1 MQPHFS
7 PRATM
12 DIITEIPTD
21 KLYAIF
27 LKVCHEGEHIGK
39 SHELDINHICIW
51 CGFNFSKPR
60 SLMEKRDA
68 VGAVSKNKINPTMEN
83 FQALLDI
90 VHVNNYVAIPL
101 ITMGLAQDVMKTALT
116 DFQEMD
122 PAPVPLW
129 NTLFETVI
137 ANLNAL
143 SAEERQSKIQIGL
156 AMAPLSTVTEPMKV
170 AVRKKYD
177 LKSAEHQQILAA
189 LDTIVERSNWTNFI
203 QILETYFIK
212 PCQNICFNFM
222 LSNPLSYKND
232 ALAPEH
238 MEKLKDMLKAD
249 RSINTTYSGLAENT
263 AENALT
269 KIHLN
274 LFINKLSQIIAFRNR
289 INPSYFIGR
298 DITFKWF
305 KEALLYGPLY
315 TLFYPPFH
323 DSDPRVIPAMIG
335 DTIRNYVKQRVTYDD
350 DRVKLIIADSAE
362 KEKQAMITSIKNLSK
377 NEKDLM
383 NVNKALKLGRFA
395 IGADWRKFAQYS
407 AGGFN
412 TRSKEID
419 DMAQWGTLS
428 GNTRDTS
435 SSRGYGDDMAGIN
448 QHAADD

>member
-1 MQPHFS
+1 M
-7 PRATM
+7 
-12 DIITEIPTD
+12 
-21 KLYAIF
+21 
-27 LKVCHEGEHIGK
+27 
-39 SHELDINHICIW
+39 
-51 CGFNFSKPR
+51 
-60 SLMEKRDA
+60 
-68 VGAVSKNKINPTMEN
+68 
-83 FQALLDI
+83 
-90 VHVNNYVAIPL
+90 
-101 ITMGLAQDVMKTALT
+101 
-116 DFQEMD
+116 
-122 PAPVPLW
+122 
-129 NTLFETVI
+129 
-137 ANLNAL
+137 
-143 SAEERQSKIQIGL
+143 
-156 AMAPLSTVTEPMKV
+156 
-170 AVRKKYD
+170 
-177 LKSAEHQQILAA
+177 
-189 LDTIVERSNWTNFI
+189 ERSNWTNFI

-212 PCQNICFNFM
+212 PCQNICFNFT

-238 MEKLKDMLKAD
+238 MDKLKDMLKAD

-289 INPSYFIGR
+289 INPSSFIGR

-362 KEKQAMITSIKNLSK
+362 REKQAMITSIKNLSK

-428 GNTRDTS
+428 GNTHDTS